1 MGYSVALLGGL
12 AQAAGGIAAAERQAK
27 AQAQAEAETQ
37 MAVQAQ
43 QAQIAAQADEQAF
56 NRRMTEEKLGLERRK
71 LQHDIDT
78 SQGRAAGKPAPQIDP
93 DEAAIKA
100 VNRRFKLGRGGVTG
114 GSVYIDPLT
123 GEKATS
129 EAIKAVADRARA
141 AATPAAPVGAA
152 ATPAAPVGA
161 VTSFDAQQVAQAL
174 ATATPDAA
182 AAILEQMTD
191 EQAVQVNE
199 ITRTTPKVAP
209 GGFDAPAFQAASP
222 TAQEEVAKQ
231 LTGEDVFADLGKL
244 RKRTEPKPLGKVTP
258 RGPTSANQRAIDE
271 TEKINRQ
278 LRAGRISTKAAD
290 KAFAAVAAKVAARA
304 RPNAPQ
310 R

>member
-129 EAIKAVADRARA
+129 EAIKAVADRAR
-141 AATPAAPVGAA
+141 AA